1 MKSHPLLS
9 HLARGSE
16 TRCSFNGSLPVQAKL
31 ATAWSEATGTMKP
44 LAREGRTARRFQP
57 LPASGG
63 WGARLNSKTNLSEL
77 LINLVKFNKPK
88 MLTGLNQ
95 KVGDR
100 LLVCVVRAQGQN
112 DHRGKGRV

>member
-1 MKSHPLLS
+1 
-9 HLARGSE
+9 
-16 TRCSFNGSLPVQAKL
+16 VQAK
-31 ATAWSEATGTMKP
+31 
-44 LAREGRTARRFQP
+44 

-95 KVGDR
+95 SVRQDFSRKLKWVQGGIET
-100 LLVCVVRAQGQN
+100 LLVN
-112 DHRGKGRV
+112 

>member
-1 MKSHPLLS
+1 
-9 HLARGSE
+9 
-16 TRCSFNGSLPVQAKL
+16 VQAKL
-31 ATAWSEATGTMKP
+31 ATAWSEAIGTMKP
-44 LAREGRTARRFQP
+44 LAREGKTARRFQQ

-100 LLVCVVRAQGQN
+100 LLVCVVRAQGQK
-112 DHRGKGRV
+112 DHRGKGRG